1 MWQMVPVVIPSE
13 MANMRLIICVS
24 ARQSKSNVV
33 IKEEAL
39 KLI

>member
-1 MWQMVPVVIPSE
+1 MWQREPVTIPSE
-13 MANMRLIICVS
+13 MANMRLILHVS
-24 ARQSKSNVV
+24 ARQSKSRVV

>member
-1 MWQMVPVVIPSE
+1 MWQTVPVVIPSE
-13 MANMRLIICVS
+13 MANMRLICVS